1 MEPPRSEMPKKE
13 DFIMAPGFEPTTS
26 VINQSI
32 KSSFKPEER
41 AEFAAISS
49 EDHLTSTFRLQS
61 IFHRLWL
68 SSVIFLFRPIWLSAI
83 LSIRKEE
90 RASFHLLR
98 PQFVFESLK
107 VPKLFFHQFSK
118 IRNGLHHSRHPALP
132 RPFRSPFF
140 LPDEKSKIANADV
153 WQSGRYI
160 FKCALCRLTKFK
172 QQS

>member
-1 MEPPRSEMPKKE
+1 
-13 DFIMAPGFEPTTS
+13 MAPGFEPTTS

-41 AEFAAISS
+41 AEFVSISS
-49 EDHLTSTFRLQS
+49 EDHLTSTFRL
-61 IFHRLWL
+61 HRLWL
-68 SSVIFLFRPIWLSAI
+68 SSVIFRFDCQPFFRSEKKKRPLSTYWGPNSSPKALKSPNCFFI
-83 LSIRKEE
+83 SSRKSGM
-90 RASFHLLR
+90 AFTTLVTPPS
-98 PQFVFESLK
+98 
-107 VPKLFFHQFSK
+107 
-118 IRNGLHHSRHPALP
+118 P